1 MRSETGLPQSLTAP
15 FRIHSFYRFSEHQS
29 HKKGI
34 QKSTWDMYFQKP
46 TARAMILP
54 HFIASFIPLHRKK
67 KTLKKAP
74 HNSARQYGQ
83 QLGQSNSNSLRLQL
97 ISRTVAR
104 GARGPQIV
112 ECYEHNAIAPEKV
125 PHLHAH
131 CRLQDVLDARFRLQ
145 NDCTRRSV
153 QAHCCEDDC
162 SLRLVEAHN
171 DADDVGD
178 SRHVSSSIEHLYT

>member
-1 MRSETGLPQSLTAP
+1 MR
-15 FRIHSFYRFSEHQS
+15 HVFS
-29 HKKGI
+29 KTNG
-34 QKSTWDMYFQKP
+34 KSNDT
-46 TARAMILP
+46 R
-54 HFIASFIPLHRKK
+54 SLHRILHPTSSQK
-67 KTLKKAP
+67 KTLKK
-74 HNSARQYGQ
+74 SATQFSSPVWAATR
-83 QLGQSNSNSLRLQL
+83 QSNSNSLRLQL
-97 ISRTVAR
+97 TSRTVAR